1 MLKRYLVDEVTDT
14 RASRKQAFKLFADAD
29 NWASWCSVVRHA
41 RLLNGGWHPGAL
53 LLFVADLPRLPPA
66 PVVVK
71 VLEFKENE
79 RITWGLQLPFAR
91 ITHRFTFIDDG
102 QGGCRVHQEEWT
114 EGLLTLLTWPAGK
127 LIHRFDTRFAA
138 EYAAMF

>member
-14 RASRKQAFKLFADAD
+14 RASRKQAFKLFTDAT
-29 NWASWCSVVRHA
+29 NWQNWCSVVRHA
-41 RLLNGGWHPGAL
+41 RILNGNWRPGAL
-53 LLFVADLPRLPPA
+53 LLFVADLPGLPPA

-71 VLEFKENE
+71 VMEYKENE
-79 RITWGLQLPFAR
+79 RITWGLHLPFAR

-114 EGLLTLLTWPAGK
+114 EGLLTLLAWPAGK

>member
-41 RLLNGGWHPGAL
+41 RLLNGGWRPGAL

-71 VLEFKENE
+71 VLEYKENE

-91 ITHRFTFIDDG
+91 IIHRFTFIDDG

>member
-14 RASRKQAFKLFADAD
+14 RASRKQAFKLFADAN

-41 RLLNGGWHPGAL
+41 RLLNGGWRPGAL

-71 VLEFKENE
+71 VLEYKENE

-91 ITHRFTFIDDG
+91 IIHRFTFIDDG

-114 EGLLTLLTWPAGK
+114 DGLLTLLPWSAGHRS
-127 LIHRFDTRFAA
+127 HRFVTRFTSGYSAT
-138 EYAAMF
+138 F

>member
-14 RASRKQAFKLFADAD
+14 RASRKQAFRMFADIRSWQD
-29 NWASWCSVVRHA
+29 WCSVVRHA
-41 RLLNGGWHPGAL
+41 RLLNGDWRSGSL
-53 LLFVADLPRLPPA
+53 LLFVADLPGLPPA

-71 VLEFKENE
+71 VQEFRENE
-79 RITWGLQLPFAR
+79 RITWGLKLPLGS

-102 QGGCRVHQEEWT
+102 EGGCRVHQEEWT
-114 EGLLTLLTWPAGK
+114 EGLLTLLSWPAGR

-138 EYAAMF
+138 EYAALF